1 MLTIFRAF
9 NIAFIDQPTIKEYGI
24 MKITVLGAA
33 GNAGSRVV
41 TEALSRGHEVTAVVR
56 NSSGSNNLPTGVSV
70 LTGDASN
77 VEDVAKISTGQ
88 DVVISAIRPEP
99 NNKSE
104 TVATTNALMDG
115 LTQTGVRLLV
125 VGGAATLTVP
135 GTDGKTVIEDSN
147 YLPVSAR
154 HIGKASADQFDV
166 CLAETRVDWAYLSPA
181 AQFAPGERSGNY
193 RLGTDELLVDAEGV
207 SKISM
212 EDAAVVLLD
221 EAEWPRHHQ
230 TRFTAA
236 Y

>member
-1 MLTIFRAF
+1 M
-9 NIAFIDQPTIKEYGI
+9 I
-24 MKITVLGAA
+24 MKITVLGAT

-41 TEALSRGHEVTAVVR
+41 AEALSRGHDVTAVVR
-56 NSSGSNNLPTGVSV
+56 ISSVTNNLPACIKI
-70 LTGDASN
+70 LTGDAGN
-77 VEDVAKISTGQ
+77 VADVSKVSAGQ
-88 DVVISAIRPEP
+88 DVVISAIRPASGHESDIIP
-99 NNKSE
+99 
-104 TVATTNALMDG
+104 TTRSLMDG
-115 LTQTGVRLLV
+115 LAQTGVRLLV

-135 GTDGKTVIEDSN
+135 GTDGTTVIEDSN

-154 HIGKASADQFDV
+154 HIGKASADQFEV

-181 AQFAPGERSGNY
+181 AEFAPGERSGNF

-221 EAEWPRHHQ
+221 EAERPRHHR